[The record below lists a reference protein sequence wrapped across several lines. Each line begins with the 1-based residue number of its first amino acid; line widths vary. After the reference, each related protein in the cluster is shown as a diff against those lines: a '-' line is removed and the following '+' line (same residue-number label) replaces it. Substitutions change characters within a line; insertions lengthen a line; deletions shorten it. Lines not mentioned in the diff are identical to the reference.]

1 MHEDHEQVT
10 PPEPRVGEVPQPLPV
25 ADQFVLN
32 LGGVLVD
39 QVDEPMNSPRLVSI
53 AA

>member
-1 MHEDHEQVT
+1 MTLKVRLIIAVSVIAGFLLAASWVVT
-10 PPEPRVGEVPQPLPV
+10 STT
-25 ADQFVLN
+25 AN
-32 LGGVLVD
+32 YLVD